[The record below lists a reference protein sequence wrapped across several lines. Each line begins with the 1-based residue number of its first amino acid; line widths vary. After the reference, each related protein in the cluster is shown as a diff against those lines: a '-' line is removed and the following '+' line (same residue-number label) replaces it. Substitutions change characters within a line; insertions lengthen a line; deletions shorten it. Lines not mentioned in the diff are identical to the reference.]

1 MLEGIAKISWQDPES
16 DKTHELVLT
25 EGVSLEIGRSQDNDI
40 YIPERHV
47 SRKHAVIRFEHGV
60 FVIED
65 LGAAN
70 GVFVN
75 DERITAPYPLIAGDT
90 IRLFKP
96 TITFSAVVSQQEVEN
111 ADRTGT
117 LMRPKTSRGRAMVV
131 ITTGPQEGIEIPLL
145 QEKIVFGRATSNAS
159 WDIKLQ
165 DQAVSR
171 PHAQLQFGSD
181 VWNIVDLGSS
191 NGTLVNG
198 VAAPVNEALPL
209 KDGSVIVMGETTML
223 FKEA

>member
-1 MLEGIAKISWQDPES
+1 MVEGIAKISWQDPQTDET
-16 DKTHELVLT
+16 KELVLM
-25 EGVSLEIGRSQDNDI
+25 EGASLEIGRSQDNEI

-47 SRKHAVIRFEHGV
+47 SRKHAIIRFEHGV

-65 LGAAN
+65 LGSAN

-75 DERITAPYPLIAGDT
+75 DDRITAPYPLLAGDV

-96 TITFSAVVSQQEVEN
+96 IINFAAVKSQQEVEV

-117 LMRPKTSRGRAMVV
+117 LMRPRTSRGKAVV
-131 ITTGPQEGIEIPLL
+131 LITAGPQEGMEIPLL
-145 QEKIVFGRATSNAS
+145 QESVVFGRATNNAS

-165 DQAVSR
+165 DHAVSR
-171 PHAQLQFGSD
+171 PHAQIHLTND
-181 VWNIVDLGSS
+181 IWNLMDLGSS

-198 VAAPVNEALPL
+198 IPIAIRQDTPL

-223 FKEA
+223 FKEM